1 VSRSAVLAVALPPS
15 AEVRHSATID
25 LEPRPRVAR
34 EARSFVDEHAPPLTA
49 DTHDSLLLMTSEL
62 VTNAVIHARTPIEL
76 SVVVTRDHVLVL
88 VTDLDLGRREQRAY
102 ERDGGRGL
110 TLVAA
115 LAEASALTHHA
126 AGGKTAWFRLRRDR
140 ADDASRRNEGQQ

>member
-1 VSRSAVLAVALPPS
+1 VSRPAVLAVALPPA
-15 AEVRHSATID
+15 AEVRHSVTVD
-25 LEPRPRVAR
+25 LEPRPRVVG
-34 EARSFVDEHAPPLTA
+34 EARAFVEQHAPPLDA
-49 DTHDSLLLMTSEL
+49 DTSDALVLLTSEL

-76 SVVVTRDHVLVL
+76 TLVVTRDHVLVL
-88 VTDLDLGRREQRAY
+88 VTDLDLGRREQLSY
-102 ERDGGRGL
+102 DRDGGRGL

-140 ADDASRRNEGQQ
+140 DEDAGRRSGRQS